1 MNMHVTSWEAFL
13 FAVVD
18 GEINSKAVERMLK
31 LTSSIAA
38 KKGISKILIDGSR
51 VTGTLST
58 TERVELAQRLADHV
72 KRTGANPGVA
82 FVGHPPTHNGLGAAT
97 ARGQGVN
104 VMLFGNIPDALKWL
118 RRAHVSE
125 KGLIR
130 AASAHASVRAAPAH

>member
-1 MNMHVTSWEAFL
+1 MNMHITSSEPLL

-18 GEINSKAVERMLK
+18 GEINPKAYERMLK
-31 LTSSIAA
+31 LTASIAA
-38 KKGISKILIDGSR
+38 KKDILKILIDASR
-51 VTGTLST
+51 VTGTVPAA
-58 TERVELAQRLADHV
+58 ERVEIGQRLADHV

-82 FVGHPPTHNGLGAAT
+82 FVGHPPTHHGLGAAT